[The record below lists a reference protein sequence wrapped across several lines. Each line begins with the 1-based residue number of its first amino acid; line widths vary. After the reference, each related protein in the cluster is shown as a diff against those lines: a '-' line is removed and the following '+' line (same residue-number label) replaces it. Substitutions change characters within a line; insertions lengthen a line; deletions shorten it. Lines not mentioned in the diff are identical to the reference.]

1 MGKTGI
7 DATKTINDE
16 LTRHCCFISR
26 RNVDMTS
33 NDLPNQ
39 KRSTS
44 MLPLMLT
51 PAEIESLRQDL
62 QQASDWAKQMLAQR
76 KIKIRN

>member
-1 MGKTGI
+1 
-7 DATKTINDE
+7 
-16 LTRHCCFISR
+16 
-26 RNVDMTS
+26 MTS

-44 MLPLMLT
+44 MQPLMLT

-62 QQASDWAKQMLAQR
+62 KQALAWGEQELMR
-76 KIKIRN
+76 QEQSTTS

>member
-1 MGKTGI
+1 
-7 DATKTINDE
+7 
-16 LTRHCCFISR
+16 
-26 RNVDMTS
+26 MTL
-33 NDLPNQ
+33 NNLANQ
-39 KRSTS
+39 KRNTS

-62 QQASDWAKQMLAQR
+62 QQASDWAKQMLEQR

>member
-1 MGKTGI
+1 
-7 DATKTINDE
+7 
-16 LTRHCCFISR
+16 
-26 RNVDMTS
+26 MTS